1 MRREVAQIFESESL
15 LKPFFTR
22 VFMPCREKQAA
33 RHDRYADDSDFAE
46 YWAAVIAWSFR
57 NGQGN
62 MAFEPKQLT

>member
-33 RHDRYADDSDFAE
+33 RHDHYADGSDFAE
-46 YWAAVIAWSFR
+46 YGATVIARSFR

-62 MAFEPKQLT
+62 MVVEPK